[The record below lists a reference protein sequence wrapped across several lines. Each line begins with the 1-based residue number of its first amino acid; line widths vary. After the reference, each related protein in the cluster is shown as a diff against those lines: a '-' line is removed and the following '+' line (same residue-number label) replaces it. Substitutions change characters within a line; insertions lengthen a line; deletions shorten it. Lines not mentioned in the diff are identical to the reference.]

1 MELIASNKGGMK
13 LSFGGYMY
21 TKQVS
26 KPNHVRWRCVKRTL
40 RCKGSL
46 TTTLEIT
53 NPVPVNEH
61 NHLPN
66 ATDISV
72 AKTRKN
78 MKEMA
83 TSTMDNPNQVRSPA
97 VSGLDNDTLAF
108 LPFAD
113 SIRRTL
119 RNHHRANYPSDP
131 MTLEDLV
138 IDGHQH

>member
-1 MELIASNKGGMK
+1 MELIASNKAGIK
-13 LSFGGYMY
+13 LCFGGYMY

-72 AKTRKN
+72 AKTRNN

-83 TSTMDNPNQVRSPA
+83 TSTMTKPNQVYSRA

-108 LPFAD
+108 LPVCRF
-113 SIRRTL
+113 
-119 RNHHRANYPSDP
+119 Y
-131 MTLEDLV
+131 
-138 IDGHQH
+138 

>member
-72 AKTRKN
+72 AKTRNN

-83 TSTMDNPNQVRSPA
+83 TSTMDKPNQVYSRA

-108 LPFAD
+108 LPVCRF
-113 SIRRTL
+113 
-119 RNHHRANYPSDP
+119 Y
-131 MTLEDLV
+131 
-138 IDGHQH
+138 